1 MPRSASVIPRASLIS
16 DDEPLWLELDE
27 VLAAQAEQLAL
38 FGGPPGIRDIGL
50 IESAVM
56 RPQNMFHYEGVDD
69 LLVLAVRLG
78 IGIAKNHG
86 FVDGNKRT
94 GAVSMIEFMA
104 INGYFLDTPND
115 TTLGALFEA
124 AVTDRMTEE
133 ELVEDLSY
141 FVEAL

>member
-1 MPRSASVIPRASLIS
+1 
-16 DDEPLWLELDE
+16 
-27 VLAAQAEQLAL
+27 
-38 FGGPPGIRDIGL
+38 
-50 IESAVM
+50 
-56 RPQNMFHYEGVDD
+56 
-69 LLVLAVRLG
+69 
-78 IGIAKNHG
+78 
-86 FVDGNKRT
+86 
-94 GAVSMIEFMA
+94 MIEFMA